1 MENFDLEALMETIDT
16 ASAEQF
22 GVVRHINTDAVEITP
37 DEFRFMLDQAAS
49 IYAAE
54 EDCDI
59 TVVCFQ
65 PREDEN
71 TFLYSFVK
79 EGEV

>member
-1 MENFDLEALMETIDT
+1 METFDLEALMETIDT

-22 GVVRHINTDAVEITP
+22 GVMRSINLDAVDITKE
-37 DEFRFMLDQAAS
+37 EFDLMLDQAGS

-54 EDCDI
+54 EDCNI
-59 TVVCFQ
+59 TIVCFQ
-65 PREDEN
+65 PREGEN

-79 EGEV
+79 EGEI